1 MSAMSATDP
10 ALFWKRKPAA
20 FLHDPPHKP
29 FRIAGHEDARG
40 SFWNEA
46 HLRNEK
52 FFRLVHRLDDHIA
65 AAADR
70 MIFPHPKSGV
80 HTEWKTGV
88 DCAFHHPLSGEKLI
102 PAEFPR
108 SAAAA
113 ETRMTRPLQGVGLTE
128 EMTDG
133 QGWWRLWR
141 EWPELCARQNGYFA
155 CLVADTKVPNHTIWQ
170 HNGLVSA
177 LE

>member
-20 FLHDPPHKP
+20 FLHDPPHKAL
-29 FRIAGHEDARG
+29 RIAGHEDARKL
-40 SFWNEA
+40 FWNA
-46 HLRNEK
+46 AYLRNAE

-80 HTEWKTGV
+80 RTEWEI
-88 DCAFHHPLSGEKLI
+88 DADFAFHHVLSGEKLI
-102 PAEFPR
+102 PAEFSR
-108 SAAAA
+108 SAAA
-113 ETRMTRPLQGVGLTE
+113 ETMMTCRLQGIGLTE
-128 EMTDG
+128 EMPDE

-141 EWPELCARQNGYFA
+141 GGMA
-155 CLVADTKVPNHTIWQ
+155 
-170 HNGLVSA
+170 
-177 LE
+177 